1 MAKSDSVST
10 LQPVGTR
17 TMTIKTRILL
27 LCGLLSALFYVATDL
42 LASWW
47 YPGYSAADQNYS
59 ELLATGAP
67 TRPFLLVAAVFYNL
81 LVAAFGTGV
90 WREASPKRTAHITGM
105 MMIIYAIISMVTPA
119 IFQMDM
125 RGAEITPMGGLHPH
139 MTALMSLF
147 ILLSIGFGAFLL
159 GKGFRYYS
167 LATIVVLMLFGFL
180 TSAQVPQMIAGQP
193 TPWMGFTERIN
204 IYATMLWF
212 ALLSIALVR
221 RERGEPIT
229 LQETS
234 LHEQP

>member
-1 MAKSDSVST
+1 MTKSDSVSA

-17 TMTIKTRILL
+17 TGTTKTRLL
-27 LCGLLSALFYVATDL
+27 LFCGLFSSLFYVATDL

-67 TRPFLLVAAVFYNL
+67 TRPFLLIVAVFYNL
-81 LVAAFGTGV
+81 LVAAFGSGI
-90 WREASPKRTAHITGM
+90 WRAASPRRTAHITGV
-105 MMIIYAIISMVTPA
+105 MMILYAIVSMVTPA

-125 RGAEITPMGGLHPH
+125 RGAEITPLGSLHPH

-147 ILLSIGFGAFLL
+147 ILLSIGFGGFLL

-167 LATIVVLMLFGFL
+167 LATIVVLMVFGFL
-180 TSAQVPQMIAGQP
+180 TSAQVPQMVAGQP

-212 ALLSIALVR
+212 ALLSLALAR
-221 RERGEPIT
+221 SEKKEPVTIG
-229 LQETS
+229 S
-234 LHEQP
+234 SI